1 MFLPPFSIFLQS
13 LLCES
18 SPIPRLLASFQTVP
32 SPPKHLSFF
41 ALLWPVSCCV
51 FAFLRLSTTEPL
63 TPESQR
69 RTSVVF
75 VCLQREGRM
84 GPQGCSS
91 FLLRSSSC
99 FPLRFVSKHRALCQR
114 PRTTRRR
121 LTHIVSVE
129 ETRPETVE
137 TPEEWRRT
145 LFFKNRR
152 GREAAT
158 TRVEQRQGTSGQER
172 GKEVDETSARA
183 FFRSSWAVKKAALR
197 PVPSVSVSSSS
208 CFLSSSRSL
217 PLVAQSLSLSGC
229 QNQLRFL
236 SVPCAA
242 FRLSCD
248 SSSRYL
254 HSFVS
259 SSSTSPSH
267 RQPTSSSPRTSPS
280 PASSPSPSPASSPSL
295 SPSSALSPSAPTS
308 CRFAFPFH
316 GKQVNVCVTCVDE
329 DKVVGPQSASS
340 LVKDFSG
347 FEPDVVL
354 LPLGYLDYSKIL
366 QKHSKEALLKQG
378 KMDDVDEALVAS
390 VSCGAYVPLIQRM
403 LLLETPH
410 FCVGRSKL
418 SDISALAERLF
429 WLPVELYKLL
439 GSVLLGK
446 TVMIKVQRSRPTGVP
461 KDAEHAREEREK
473 ELAPTFYK
481 TFYEDSPRFMALKT
495 HHYLH
500 MWTRSPFARP
510 EPKQEWKD
518 RDWWTFILF
527 GRSRAEKK
535 LRTDAK
541 ELEQKL
547 LAEFPASLSNKA
559 TWNILVVS
567 TDSAY
572 SQVVKYFKQ
581 IPQWKNQTPFF
592 ADMHELEDT
601 YTAAYYSVIVVYI
614 FGPALLLLEQ
624 AYKGTRKL
632 YRYVKDRKSEKVI
645 FFTQP
650 SFKCK
655 HAGTSARSTLLSIS
669 PNKQPVRRNRS
680 YREQNFCWR
689 R

>member
-1 MFLPPFSIFLQS
+1 
-13 LLCES
+13 
-18 SPIPRLLASFQTVP
+18 
-32 SPPKHLSFF
+32 
-41 ALLWPVSCCV
+41 
-51 FAFLRLSTTEPL
+51 
-63 TPESQR
+63 
-69 RTSVVF
+69 
-75 VCLQREGRM
+75 M
-84 GPQGCSS
+84 GPPGCSS

-99 FPLRFVSKHRALCQR
+99 FPLRSVTKNRALCQR
-114 PRTTRRR
+114 PQTTRRR
-121 LTHIVSVE
+121 LKLIASVE
-129 ETRPETVE
+129 KTRPGAVE
-137 TPEEWRRT
+137 TPEEWRHTR
-145 LFFKNRR
+145 FFVNRR
-152 GREAAT
+152 GKEAAT
-158 TRVEQRQGTSGQER
+158 TRVEQRQGTSRQGR

-183 FFRSSWAVKKAALR
+183 SFRSSWAVKKAALR
-197 PVPSVSVSSSS
+197 PLPSVSFSSSS
-208 CFLSSSRSL
+208 RFLSSPGSL
-217 PLVAQSLSLSGC
+217 PLVAQSLSLSAC
-229 QNQLRFL
+229 QNQIRFL
-236 SVPCAA
+236 SVPCTA
-242 FRLSCD
+242 FRLSRHF
-248 SSSRYL
+248 SSRCL

-267 RQPTSSSPRTSPS
+267 RQPASSSPRTSPS
-280 PASSPSPSPASSPSL
+280 SSPLSPS
-295 SPSSALSPSAPTS
+295 SSALSPSALTS

-316 GKQVNVCVTCVDE
+316 SKQVNVCVTRVDE
-329 DKVVGPQSASS
+329 DKVFGPQSASS
-340 LVKDFSG
+340 LVKDFSS

-354 LPLGYLDYSKIL
+354 LPLGYLDYNKIL

-446 TVMIKVQRSRPTGVP
+446 TVMIKVQRSRPAGVP
-461 KDAEHAREEREK
+461 KDAEQAREEREK

-632 YRYVKDRKSEKVI
+632 YRYVKDRKSEKVV

-650 SFKCK
+650 SLKCK
-655 HAGTSARSTLLSIS
+655 QAGTSARSTLFSIS
-669 PNKQPVRRNRS
+669 TKSCLCGETGVTESRISVGGDEFLDFAEEETEGATKQAAKGS
-680 YREQNFCWR
+680 AFGSAGGFSSRE
-689 R
+689 